1 MLNYPNL
8 NMIVEFS
15 DLPKYAGAV
24 AMVDGSFDPLH
35 DGHIAY
41 FEQAAALGFPLLCNV
56 ASDGWTAQKH
66 AVLLTQQQRGVVL
79 SAIRY
84 IAYVHL
90 ASSSTLEVLK
100 MLRPRIYVKGD
111 DWLKRGGVPQPEM
124 DVCAEL
130 AIEVKYLDTVR
141 NSSSDL
147 LLKWRTSAP
156 KSE

>member
-1 MLNYPNL
+1 
-8 NMIVEFS
+8 MIVESS

-24 AMVDGSFDPLH
+24 AMVDGSFDPIH

-41 FEQAAALGFPLLCNV
+41 FEQAAALGFPVLCNV
-56 ASDGWTAQKH
+56 ASDGWTAKKH
-66 AVLLTQQQRGVVL
+66 AVLLTQRQRGVVL
-79 SAIRY
+79 GAIKY
-84 IAYVHL
+84 IAHVHL

-100 MLRPRIYVKGD
+100 MLRPRFYVKGD

-124 DVCAEL
+124 DICAEL
-130 AIEVKYLDTVR
+130 GIEVMYVDTVR

-147 LLKWRTSAP
+147 LANWRISVA

>member
-1 MLNYPNL
+1 
-8 NMIVEFS
+8 MIVEFS

-24 AMVDGSFDPLH
+24 AMVDGSFDPIH

-41 FEQAAALGFPLLCNV
+41 FEQAAALGLPLLCNV
-56 ASDGWTAQKH
+56 ASDEWTANKH

-79 SAIRY
+79 GAIKY

-90 ASSSTLEVLK
+90 SSSSTLEVLK
-100 MLRPRIYVKGD
+100 MLRPKVYVKGD

-124 DVCAEL
+124 ELCAEL
-130 AIEVKYLDTVR
+130 GIEVKYLDTVR

-147 LLKWRTSAP
+147 LANWRTSAA
-156 KSE
+156 KSD